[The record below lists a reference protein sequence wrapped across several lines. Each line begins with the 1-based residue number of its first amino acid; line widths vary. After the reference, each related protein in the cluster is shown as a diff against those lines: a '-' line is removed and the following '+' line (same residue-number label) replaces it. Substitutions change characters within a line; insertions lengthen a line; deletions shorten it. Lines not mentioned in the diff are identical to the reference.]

1 MNTTM
6 PVTAFACQ
14 WSKGTKQRTDTVRV
28 AHTTN
33 EQGNANKNYSEIPP
47 HTGPN
52 GYPQKCP
59 QTTNAGECVERREPS

>member
-14 WSKGTKQRTDTVRV
+14 WSNGTKQRTDTVRV

-33 EQGNANKNYSEIPP
+33 EQGNANKNYSETPP
-47 HTGPN
+47 HIH
-52 GYPQKCP
+52 
-59 QTTNAGECVERREPS
+59 